1 MGRELRDDPVFGRLA
16 LEMQPR
22 VVGLPRVAVP
32 GTRALVAE
40 AMVGV
45 VYRRAGLGEADARE
59 LARQVLVHRHEEDEE
74 HDLCFGMVAR
84 LLAKARERPAF
95 GVLVAAFEAGQARPK
110 APRMMGVVNV
120 TPDSFS
126 DGGRFADAEGAIE
139 HGLALEAQGA
149 QVLDVGGESTR
160 PGSAAVSVEEEL
172 GRTIPVISALA
183 KRAKVPVSVDTT
195 KAGVARAALDAGA
208 TIVNDISAGRW
219 DAAMLPLVAER
230 GATFVAMHMQGTPQD
245 MQRDPR
251 YGDVVAEVLEFLRE
265 RGAACLG
272 AGIARERIWIDPG
285 IGFGKTLDHNLELLR
300 RLPELRSLGLPVL
313 VGVSRKA
320 FIARIHGPAREDVAR
335 IGGTAAAVALAVQ
348 GGAEILR
355 VHDVAV
361 MAEAAAVARAVA
373 GPPSA

>member
-1 MGRELRDDPVFGRLA
+1 MFDTTPTLDCLGRRLVFDR
-16 LEMQPR
+16 PR
-22 VVGLPRVAVP
+22 VVGI
-32 GTRALVAE
+32 
-40 AMVGV
+40 
-45 VYRRAGLGEADARE
+45 
-59 LARQVLVHRHEEDEE
+59 
-74 HDLCFGMVAR
+74 
-84 LLAKARERPAF
+84 
-95 GVLVAAFEAGQARPK
+95 
-110 APRMMGVVNV
+110 VNV

-126 DGGRFADAEGAIE
+126 GD
-139 HGLALEAQGA
+139 GLALSPDAAVAHGLRLLEEGA
-149 QVLDVGGESTR
+149 DALDVGGESTR

-230 GATFVAMHMQGTPQD
+230 GATFVAMHMQGTPED